1 MTQLVPQVLQTPVPV
16 VVVVDSTIQV
26 RLLTEHQAAVA
37 PV

>member
-1 MTQLVPQVLQTPVPV
+1 MTQPVPQVLQTPDLV

-26 RLLTEHQAAVA
+26 RLLTAHQAAVA